1 MLLDD
6 KLLKILDWLDAPDP
20 SINYDKALDSKLEC
34 TGLWFLD
41 GEAFANWKTDK
52 ASRIWLYGIPGCGK
66 SVLSSAIIENLS
78 HIYDNIPGKVVV
90 YYYFDFSDKQKQ
102 DVSSMLR
109 SLICQLAQNFHKI
122 PEDLEKAFSEYGKMR
137 KSLPQKGLLQLLRQ
151 TIKEFPQVYVVLDA
165 LDECATWGELMK
177 VLEDIFNW
185 QLPHMHIIIT
195 SRREK
200 QIEDVLEDIKGPRE
214 HICIMND
221 AVDEDIK
228 LYVNHEL
235 SSRKSLRKKSNEIKA
250 EIERALAEGAKG
262 M

>member
-1 MLLDD
+1 MD
-6 KLLKILDWLDAPDP
+6 ILNWLDAPDP
-20 SINYDKALDSKLEC
+20 STNHDKALESQLER
-34 TGLWFLD
+34 TGLWFLN
-41 GEAFANWKTDK
+41 GEAFTKWKTGK

-66 SVLSSAIIENLS
+66 SVLSSAIIHHLS
-78 HIYDNIPGKVVV
+78 HLCDKVPGKVII

-102 DVSSMLR
+102 CASSMLR
-109 SLICQLAQNFHKI
+109 SFICQLAQSFHKI
-122 PEDLEKAFSEYGKMR
+122 PKDLDKAFTEFGKKR
-137 KSLPQKGLLQLLRQ
+137 KSLSQKGLLELFKQ
-151 TIKEFPQVYVVLDA
+151 IVKEFPQIYVVLDA
-165 LDECATWGELMK
+165 LDECVKWGELLK

-185 QLPHMHIIIT
+185 EFQHMHFIMT

-228 LYVNHEL
+228 LYISHEL
-235 SSRKSLRKKSNEIKA
+235 SSRKSLRKKSNKVKA
-250 EIERALAEGAKG
+250 EIERALTAGAKG